1 MHCRRLIVKGSF
13 PPGSASPLTPICKHS
28 GLIYDEQMQRRI
40 LNLIVM
46 VGVPILIGQF
56 AFDWINSG
64 QNFAVSHLPTRAILI
79 LAVLLV
85 WSVFREYRE
94 RKKRA
99 VR

>member
-1 MHCRRLIVKGSF
+1 
-13 PPGSASPLTPICKHS
+13 
-28 GLIYDEQMQRRI
+28 MQRRV
-40 LNLIVM
+40 LNLIVI
-46 VGVPILIGQF
+46 VGLPVLIGQF

-64 QNFAVSHLPTRAILI
+64 LNSAASHLPTRAILI